1 MLSMRKRWMVVV
13 VVAVLF
19 FIFLV
24 VDLWAER
31 GGWILRK
38 NFSKRLFAFP

>member
-1 MLSMRKRWMVVV
+1 MLAMRKRWMVVV
-13 VVAVLF
+13 VVVLF
-19 FIFLV
+19 FSFLV